1 MNWCTGDVVKLCSV
15 STRAELS
22 LLVQRNG
29 NSTCEEGGVWFAKPE
44 APYTRLHINRTG
56 NAAAW
61 REYFSKDALWYT
73 ELSLEGSVALRSGSG
88 SYLGISE
95 SGNLIVA
102 ATPHYYH
109 HSSAVSALMLSQA
122 QLQSF
127 ASHGYLILRGAV
139 HAATIASALRV
150 INRTLGQP
158 GGLVHGGDSF
168 LASPAGKLAG
178 GITSC
183 AETVGLFTREL
194 AQVCTQLFTAA
205 DDCLSTAATAA
216 AAAAAI
222 APVRGAQI
230 ALRFPELLARTVRG
244 RDWHTD
250 GLRQGKEHPFSLLVG
265 VALSSCMTPSS
276 GNLCVWPASH
286 KTLHAL
292 LASAT
297 VPMGQGVSAQDNPEL
312 LPDLGPCLELMMN
325 PGDAV
330 LAHPLLAHCG
340 GPNASEH
347 IRYQVSLRTTK
358 HRTAYCMHAEDAV
371 VVTAIA
377 NSNAQIWLESAMLSQ
392 CLRC

>member
-1 MNWCTGDVVKLCSV
+1 VPCAALCHLQLAYDASLKRASNIMDWRTGDVVQMRSL

-73 ELSLEGSVALRSGSG
+73 EPSKEGSVALRSNSG
-88 SYLGISE
+88 FYLGISE
-95 SGNLIVA
+95 SGNLIVVE
-102 ATPHYYH
+102 TPHYYH
-109 HSSAVSALMLSQA
+109 PSSAVSAPALSQA

-127 ASHGYLILRGAV
+127 RDHGYLILRNAV
-139 HAATIASALRV
+139 HATTVASALRV

-158 GGLVHGGDSF
+158 GGLIHGGDSF

-194 AQVCTQLFTAA
+194 AKVCTQLFTAA
-205 DDCLSTAATAA
+205 DECSSTAATAA
-216 AAAAAI
+216 AAAAVTHI

-230 ALRFPELLARTVRG
+230 ALRFPELLPRTVQG

-265 VALSSCMTPSS
+265 VALSSCMTPAS
-276 GNLCVWPASH
+276 GNLCVWPGSH
-286 KTLHAL
+286 KVLHDL
-292 LASAT
+292 LAAAP
-297 VPMGQGVSAQDNPEL
+297 VQMGQGVSADSDPEL
-312 LPDLGPCLELMMN
+312 LPDLGQCLELMMN

-340 GPNASEH
+340 GPNTSEH
-347 IRYQVSLRTTK
+347 IRYQVSL
-358 HRTAYCMHAEDAV
+358 
-371 VVTAIA
+371 
-377 NSNAQIWLESAMLSQ
+377 
-392 CLRC
+392 